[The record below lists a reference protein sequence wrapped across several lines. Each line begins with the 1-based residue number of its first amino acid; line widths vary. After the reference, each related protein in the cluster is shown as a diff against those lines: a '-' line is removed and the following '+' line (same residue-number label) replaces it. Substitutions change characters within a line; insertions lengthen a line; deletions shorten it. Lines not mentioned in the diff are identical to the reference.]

1 MTDPKKISD
10 LNDLP
15 DPETD
20 DRLEI
25 STTSQATPE
34 SRSVRVDTLRG
45 GLTDAN
51 DVTADRE
58 AGSALVGNSNGAAY
72 INARPL
78 IRLEDGR
85 VVAAPV
91 EDVVFSSDDPEYTA
105 DSGFVTI
112 FTLGATAGFEV
123 ATASSSQTG
132 ESLDEILQA
141 QGLAVD
147 SLIEIKGPSGDRV
160 VGLWQVTELQ
170 GPSLIATQLEAP
182 NGLFSGGPGIVDIPA
197 TDFEFDLLGP
207 DQPEL
212 KQRQTGEAVLLPLR
226 GDLSGTLPAFGQT
239 LPTEV
244 YPALAELFGEPDG
257 PPVDTEVT
265 IVPPLPPNAGF
276 DVAFTPDGSLLAVAH
291 VGGDKLT
298 VLNTSDWSEVS
309 GVPSLPNTGNGVAF
323 SPDGS
328 LLAVAHSGGDCLTVL
343 NTSDWSEVSGVPPL
357 PSTGRGVAFSPD
369 GSLLAVGHRDGDGLT
384 VLNPSDWSEV
394 SGVPALP
401 DDGRGVAFSP
411 DNSFLAAGHAGGDG
425 LTVLTAEG
433 LPPAFDMPD
442 IPSPAQGILEWRIY
456 TGE

>member
-15 DPETD
+15 DPETG

-25 STTSQATPE
+25 STTSQETPE

-58 AGSALVGNSNGAAY
+58 AGNALVGNSNGAAY

-91 EDVVFSSDDPEYTA
+91 EGVVFSSDDPAYTV
-105 DSGFVTI
+105 DSGFV
-112 FTLGATAGFEV
+112 EV
-123 ATASSSQTG
+123 FSLSPTDAEFFLSFAESSQTG
-132 ESLDEILQA
+132 ESLGEILQA
-141 QGLAVD
+141 QGVAVD

-160 VGLWQVTELQ
+160 VGLWQVTNLDEIRGQLE
-170 GPSLIATQLEAP
+170 GLVATQLEAP
-182 NGLFSGGPGIVDIPA
+182 NGLFSEGEGFVSIPA
-197 TDFEFDLLGP
+197 TDFEFGLLGP
-207 DQPEL
+207 DQPEF

-239 LPTEV
+239 LPTEE
-244 YPALAELFGEPDG
+244 YPALAELFGDTDG

-265 IVPPLPPNAGF
+265 IVPPLPDRGF
-276 DVAFTPDGSLLAVAH
+276 GVAFSPDGSFLAVAH
-291 VGGDKLT
+291 RGGDHLT
-298 VLNTSDWSEVS
+298 VLNTSDWSEVF
-309 GVPSLPNTGNGVAF
+309 GVPSP
-323 SPDGS
+323 
-328 LLAVAHSGGDCLTVL
+328 
-343 NTSDWSEVSGVPPL
+343 
-357 PSTGRGVAFSPD
+357 
-369 GSLLAVGHRDGDGLT
+369 
-384 VLNPSDWSEV
+384 
-394 SGVPALP
+394 P
-401 DDGRGVAFSP
+401 DDGRAVAFHP
-411 DNSFLAAGHAGGDG
+411 DNSFLAVAHLGGDY